1 MKLARRSL
9 QDPDRK
15 LELEERLDDRVVD
28 VVAEANDAGYGTE
41 EVLDALDDVIDN
53 QKLVY
58 AEDPDPA
65 DDSEPEEPRAKL
77 RVVRSSSR

>member
-1 MKLARRSL
+1 MKLARRAL
-9 QDPDRK
+9 KDPDRK
-15 LELEERLDDRVVD
+15 LELEERLDDKVVD
-28 VVAEANDAGYGTE
+28 IVAEANDAGYGTE

-65 DDSEPEEPRAKL
+65 DDPEPEEPRTKL